1 MISSLIVL
9 LDIINIITMIEIL
22 REIIQNMPEKM
33 LKTTNF
39 ALIP

>member
-22 REIIQNMPEKM
+22 REIIQNMPEKT
-33 LKTTNF
+33 LKDN
-39 ALIP
+39 

>member
-1 MISSLIVL
+1 MISSLIAL

-39 ALIP
+39 TLIP